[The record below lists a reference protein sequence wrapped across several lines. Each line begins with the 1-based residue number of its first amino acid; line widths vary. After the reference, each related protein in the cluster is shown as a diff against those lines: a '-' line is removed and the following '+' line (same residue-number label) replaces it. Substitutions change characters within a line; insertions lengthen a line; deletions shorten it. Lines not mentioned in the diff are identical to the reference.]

1 MDIDEAIK
9 NRRSIRKYK
18 IDELSEEQILEI
30 LDAGNRAPS
39 AKNRVQWRFHVFQGE
54 AKKNLVRI
62 CNEALDKIPAMPL
75 MTSTRNSFKI
85 MDQAPVIIIVVQTC
99 EWGGIGPEI
108 QSVSAAIQNMLL
120 RAHSMGL
127 GTVWIND
134 VLFVERAIIEIL
146 DYKEL
151 KSEMKAKLLEA
162 IKELDMQLGVSGPL
176 IAAIALGYP
185 DEDPKREPRLD
196 LEEVTPWYKK

>member
-18 IDELSEEQILEI
+18 PDELSEEQILEI

-39 AKNRVQWRFHVFQGE
+39 AKNRVQWRFHVFQDE
-54 AKKNLVRI
+54 AKKNLVRT

-120 RAHSMGL
+120 KAHSMGL

-134 VLFVERAIIEIL
+134 VLFVERVIMEIL

-151 KSEMKAKLLEA
+151 KSEMKTKLLEA
-162 IKELDMQLGVSGPL
+162 RKELDMQLGVSGPL

-185 DEDPKREPRLD
+185 DEDRKREPRLD
-196 LEEVTPWYKK
+196 LEEVTTWYKK